1 MEKIER
7 IVYIN
12 LDRRIDRKLH
22 IETELDKMGI
32 CSGDRLIVEGP
43 LSSNPQFERFTA
55 VERPPGQGIVG
66 CGYSHL
72 AVLKMAKE
80 RGYSNILI
88 LEDDF
93 YFTVSKEEF
102 YQNLDAF
109 FESPV
114 GSDYDVCMLSYNLR
128 ESAECPDTPFVRR
141 VRYAQTASG
150 YIVNARYYDALIR
163 LYEWAIPLLDQT
175 GQHWIYAND
184 VVWKSLQEKDMWYCF
199 TLRIGKQLDGFSDNA
214 GCVMRYD
221 C

>member
-1 MEKIER
+1 MEKIAR
-7 IVYIN
+7 VVYIN
-12 LDRRIDRKLH
+12 LDRRPDRKLN

-32 CSGDRLIVEGP
+32 LTQKQLNEHELQVIPPV
-43 LSSNPQFERFTA
+43 ERFAA
-55 VERPPGQGIVG
+55 VERPPGKGIVG

-72 AVLKMAKE
+72 SVLKMAKE
-80 RGYSNILI
+80 REYTNILI

-93 YFTVSKEEF
+93 YFTVSKDEF
-102 YQNLDAF
+102 YNNIKTF
-109 FESPV
+109 FESSV
-114 GSDYDVCMLSYNLR
+114 ADNYDVCMLSYNLR
-128 ESAECPDTPFVRR
+128 ESIECPDTPFLRR

-150 YIVNARYYDALIR
+150 YIVNARYYDKLIE
-163 LYEWAIPLLDQT
+163 LYEWAIPLLEQT

-184 VVWKSLQEKDMWYCF
+184 VVWKSLQEKDKWYCF